1 MELAGPM
8 GDLAF
13 VWGVAPWYGE
23 MREPPKGMWER
34 RERMG
39 RSALGCGNVWGLL
52 ARMGGARIW
61 KSPGCMGAGKP
72 AGCERHGGRI
82 WSLWALT
89 FFDANQGAPTGYG
102 NGGPPEYMGSRMTW
116 PPGRD
121 LRTCGFLA
129 TSGGAAGVWGPSGT
143 VASRGQ
149 GCCRFRSKPERF
161 RPAPYI
167 PLNDAK
173 PCRRKDS
180 TPRRACAS
188 GPVTSDTLIVREW
201 GYAWIWNRAQAILAS
216 KSKKRKKKFF

>member
-1 MELAGPM
+1 MTEPWSCPCQVVPRPAHCQSYPFVAGNLRKPVGCAGLSEPNAGLGGYGVGFCGACWPYGGSGICM
-8 GDLAF
+8 GSCAM
-13 VWGVAPWYGE
+13 VWRDAGAAEGV
-23 MREPPKGMWER
+23 WER

-129 TSGGAAGVWGPSGT
+129 TSGGAAGVWGP
-143 VASRGQ
+143 
-149 GCCRFRSKPERF
+149 
-161 RPAPYI
+161 
-167 PLNDAK
+167 
-173 PCRRKDS
+173 
-180 TPRRACAS
+180 
-188 GPVTSDTLIVREW
+188 
-201 GYAWIWNRAQAILAS
+201 
-216 KSKKRKKKFF
+216 